1 MSMPYRAIACLFALC
16 LLVAAPLAEAQGT
29 RVPFGGLS
37 HDAGAPVEV
46 SADELSVNQADGTA
60 TFSGNVVVGQG
71 EMRLSAALVRVEY
84 AANGDGI
91 ARLHAEGGVTLV
103 SGSEA
108 AEASSA
114 VYDIEAGQV
123 VMSGDVILTDRG
135 NALSGDRLVID
146 LEAGTGRME
155 GRVRTILQGGS
166 RP

>member
-1 MSMPYRAIACLFALC
+1 MSQRHLALAFAACLIALP
-16 LLVAAPLAEAQGT
+16 AALSAQGM

-37 HDAGAPVEV
+37 HDANAQVEV
-46 SADELSVNQADGTA
+46 SADQLSVSQADGTA

-84 AANGDGI
+84 HTDGGGI

-103 SGSEA
+103 SGNEA
-108 AEASSA
+108 AEAREA
-114 VYDIEAGQV
+114 VYDIDAGRV
-123 VMSGDVILTDRG
+123 VMTGEVLLTEDG

-146 LEAGTGRME
+146 LNAGTAQME